1 MSSLNRTLIL
11 VAMAIQALI
20 VCSDIMQPVEP
31 ERAFSRDMEPERAVP
46 GQQPSPRSPAP
57 FVACYEQEVR

>member
-20 VCSDIMQPVEP
+20 VCSDLMQPIEP
-31 ERAFSRDMEPERAVP
+31 ERALSRGVAHDRAVT
-46 GQQPSPRSPAP
+46 GEQTAPRAPAP
-57 FVACYEQEVR
+57 VVACYEQDGR